1 MVTDMHDTGQNDTR
15 QERQNE
21 DDRRGEI
28 LGLKR
33 TIHELSTIVN
43 GMRSTQDQMKIEQKD
58 HFNKVFHQLNRIAS
72 QPGRRTRV
80 ADDHGRN
87 TDHEPPHETAR
98 LSRCPKTLHLLWDEW
113 TNGISGNKPARLFTI
128 RERGRSKHV
137 FSKRKVF
144 WNKVSELVRSGEMA
158 SSAIDKI
165 YDVYGDESVTTILR
179 MLANDKKI
187 GGNPLLRV

>member
-58 HFNKVFHQLNRIAS
+58 HFNKVFHQLNRIA
-72 QPGRRTRV
+72 RRTIIERTRRI
-80 ADDHGRN
+80 ADCHGR
-87 TDHEPPHETAR
+87 TCR
-98 LSRCPKTLHLLWDEW
+98 GSR
-113 TNGISGNKPARLFTI
+113 
-128 RERGRSKHV
+128 
-137 FSKRKVF
+137 
-144 WNKVSELVRSGEMA
+144 
-158 SSAIDKI
+158 
-165 YDVYGDESVTTILR
+165 
-179 MLANDKKI
+179 
-187 GGNPLLRV
+187 